1 MILVNSCHPDTY
13 GKYPHANYVDYNID
27 PTQTEMDKVK
37 GFSQYG
43 NKLSTRPVNQNK
55 QVNSASNSSRFSQP
69 RANQQRP
76 QQGNLYNQRPNS
88 DINVKP
94 ITNQQ
99 RPQLGN
105 LYNQR
110 PNSNINAKPITNQ
123 QRPQQGNLYNQR
135 PNPNINT
142 QPRINQQRQQ
152 QTLYNKV
159 QSHRYN
165 QAKASDI
172 MTRQNINQVRQ
183 PPKNISN
190 QPRNFN
196 SNIAQ
201 AESKHQFS
209 NLNNKHNRNRKTPE
223 QNLNRASYANSNFHN
238 KARTLPRASGYNAAD
253 YFPEITKSTHPYY
266 KKPKKDNSLIISNK
280 TRERFNL
287 INNDFFS
294 PNNPNS
300 NVKIPSFFNHNN
312 EIEQKFFEDNLNL
325 QKRLYNEQEKSENF
339 IPKF

>member
-1 MILVNSCHPDTY
+1 MKKILIISFVILLNSCHPDTY

-27 PTQTEMDKVK
+27 PSQTEMNQVK
-37 GFSQYG
+37 GFSQYD

-55 QVNSASNSSRFSQP
+55 QVDSVSNSSRFGQP
-69 RANQQRP
+69 RTNQQRP
-76 QQGNLYNQRPNS
+76 QQGS
-88 DINVKP
+88 
-94 ITNQQ
+94 
-99 RPQLGN
+99 

-110 PNSNINAKPITNQ
+110 PNSNINANPITNQ

-172 MTRQNINQVRQ
+172 MARQNINQVRQ
-183 PPKNISN
+183 LPKNISN

-201 AESKHQFS
+201 AESKHQFN

-223 QNLNRASYANSNFHN
+223 QNLNRASYANSNFYN

-266 KKPKKDNSLIISNK
+266 KKPKKDNSLIISNQ

-312 EIEQKFFEDNLNL
+312 KIEQKFFEDNLNL

-339 IPKF
+339 TPKF